1 MIDHVEINLVKIL
14 KKYLMKKQIGGFNI
28 DRGQKKQ
35 KLVSTAK
42 KRTNRMGI
50 FDKKIKSL

>member
-14 KKYLMKKQIGGFNI
+14 KKYIMKKQIGGFDI
-28 DRGQKKQ
+28 DRGEKKQ